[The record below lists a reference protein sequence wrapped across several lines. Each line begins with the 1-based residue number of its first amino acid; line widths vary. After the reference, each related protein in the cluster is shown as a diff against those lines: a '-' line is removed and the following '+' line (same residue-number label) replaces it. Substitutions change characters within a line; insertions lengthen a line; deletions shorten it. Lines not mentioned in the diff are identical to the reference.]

1 MTQNSEE
8 PQNST
13 FSSCHQLRT
22 QPQHHTASVVFSN
35 DTDALKPP
43 SFPLFLLRSSPKGL
57 LLNRSFKTI
66 NIMTTGVDIV
76 LHSPLSPPPRLG
88 KVIREKVLVMR
99 KETKG
104 RKKGA
109 RTLLFR
115 TKPLRL
121 FTLRLDNFTDGPTHY
136 TIHYR
141 IFLNN
146 SDPAPH

>member
-22 QPQHHTASVVFSN
+22 QPQHHTALVVFSN

-43 SFPLFLLRSSPKGL
+43 SFPLFLLRRSPKGL
-57 LLNRSFKTI
+57 LMNRSFKAI

-76 LHSPLSPPPRLG
+76 PHSPPPPHG
-88 KVIREKVLVMR
+88 WGGAIREKVLVMR
-99 KETKG
+99 KEMKG